1 MAKKWY
7 VKELSKLTGVS
18 VRTLHHY
25 DNVNL
30 LKPSERLEN
39 GYRKYSEEDLLKL
52 QQIIA
57 LKSFGF
63 KLMHIRNILL
73 KNISLIDNLKNQ
85 TIFLKGKAKS
95 LYTTSKDDRL
105 VMHFSDDTSAFD
117 GKKKEALLGKG
128 AVNNQFNAFIMDHL
142 QNNGIETHHIEVLNN
157 NDSLVWNLNMF
168 PVECVIR
175 NRASGSICR
184 RLGTEDGLI
193 LESPLFEFFLKD
205 DDLGD
210 PLINDEHI
218 ISFGWATKDQIDEM
232 KKLTY
237 KVNSV
242 LKELFIN
249 SGLILVDFKVEFGVN
264 GNGTILLA
272 DEFTPDGCRLWDS
285 ETLKKMDKD
294 RFRQGLGDVVES
306 YHQVADRLGMNIIVD

>member
-1 MAKKWY
+1 MEKI
-7 VKELSKLTGVS
+7 KELT
-18 VRTLHHY
+18 
-25 DNVNL
+25 
-30 LKPSERLEN
+30 
-39 GYRKYSEEDLLKL
+39 
-52 QQIIA
+52 
-57 LKSFGF
+57 
-63 KLMHIRNILL
+63 
-73 KNISLIDNLKNQ
+73 
-85 TIFLKGKAKS
+85 KGKAKS
-95 LYTTSKDDRL
+95 LFTTSDHERL

-128 AVNNQFNAFIMDHL
+128 TVNNQFNAFIMNHL
-142 QNNGIETHHIEVLNN
+142 QDNSVDTHHIDILNN
-157 NDSLVWNLNMF
+157 NDSLVWSLEMF
-168 PVECVIR
+168 PIECVIR

-193 LESPLFEFFLKD
+193 LENPLFEFFLKD

-218 ISFGWATKDQIDEM
+218 ISFDWASREQIDEM
-232 KKLTY
+232 KRLTY

-242 LKELFIN
+242 LSELFIK
-249 SGLILVDFKVEFGVN
+249 SGLILVDFKVEFGVSKE
-264 GNGTILLA
+264 GKILLA

-294 RFRQGLGDVVES
+294 RFREGLGDVVES

>member
-1 MAKKWY
+1 MDKI
-7 VKELSKLTGVS
+7 KEIT
-18 VRTLHHY
+18 
-25 DNVNL
+25 
-30 LKPSERLEN
+30 
-39 GYRKYSEEDLLKL
+39 
-52 QQIIA
+52 
-57 LKSFGF
+57 
-63 KLMHIRNILL
+63 
-73 KNISLIDNLKNQ
+73 
-85 TIFLKGKAKS
+85 KGKAKS

-142 QNNGIETHHIEVLNN
+142 QNNGIETHHMEVLNN

-168 PVECVIR
+168 PIECVIR

>member
-1 MAKKWY
+1 MDKI
-7 VKELSKLTGVS
+7 KEIT
-18 VRTLHHY
+18 
-25 DNVNL
+25 
-30 LKPSERLEN
+30 
-39 GYRKYSEEDLLKL
+39 
-52 QQIIA
+52 
-57 LKSFGF
+57 
-63 KLMHIRNILL
+63 
-73 KNISLIDNLKNQ
+73 
-85 TIFLKGKAKS
+85 KGKAKS
-95 LYTTSKDDRL
+95 LFTTSNDDNL

-128 AVNNQFNAFIMDHL
+128 SVNNQFNAFIMEHL
-142 QNNGIETHHIEVLNN
+142 QNNGIETHHIEVINN
-157 NDSLVWNLNMF
+157 NDSLVKKLTMF
-168 PVECVIR
+168 PIECVIR

-184 RLGTEDGLI
+184 RLGTEDGLV

-218 ISFGWATKDQIDEM
+218 ISFGWAKKDQIDEM

-237 KVNSV
+237 QVNTILS
-242 LKELFIN
+242 ELFIN
-249 SGLILVDFKVEFGVN
+249 SGLILVDFKVEFGVSSQ
-264 GNGTILLA
+264 GKILLA

>member
-1 MAKKWY
+1 MEKI
-7 VKELSKLTGVS
+7 KELT
-18 VRTLHHY
+18 
-25 DNVNL
+25 
-30 LKPSERLEN
+30 
-39 GYRKYSEEDLLKL
+39 
-52 QQIIA
+52 
-57 LKSFGF
+57 
-63 KLMHIRNILL
+63 
-73 KNISLIDNLKNQ
+73 
-85 TIFLKGKAKS
+85 KGKAKS
-95 LYTTSKDDRL
+95 LFTTSDDNRL
-105 VMHFSDDTSAFD
+105 IMHFSDDTSAFD

-142 QNNGIETHHIEVLNN
+142 QNNGVETHHIEVLNN

-168 PVECVIR
+168 PIECVIR

-205 DDLGD
+205 DELGD

-232 KKLTY
+232 KTLTY
-237 KVNSV
+237 KVKTI

-264 GNGTILLA
+264 SNGTILLA